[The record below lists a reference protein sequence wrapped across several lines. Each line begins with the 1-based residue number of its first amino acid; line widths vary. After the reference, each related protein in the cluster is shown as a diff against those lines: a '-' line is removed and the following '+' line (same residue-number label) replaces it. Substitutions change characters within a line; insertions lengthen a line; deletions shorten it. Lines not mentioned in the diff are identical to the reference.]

1 MPKIFPMAAAEQN
14 NKPGSAGS
22 AQHPD
27 QTGQGRQIA
36 PAPVQKA
43 QIAILAITAGALEL
57 GAQLAQALPADL
69 YPCKGQIRERFAGLW
84 HNYEAL
90 ICIMASG
97 IVVRQLAPLM
107 HDKYHDPAVLVL
119 DERGC
124 FVISLLSGHLGGANA
139 LARQVAAITGGQA
152 VLTTASDVLGLTA
165 LDLWCHS
172 LGVQVADT
180 KRFTQVMGRLVNRG
194 YVRLWV
200 DTISLADTVQP
211 AQPALPPD
219 IHQAAGPAE
228 ADLFI
233 SPCLHPADQP
243 AAAALLHPKILVVGI
258 GCKRGT
264 SKEQIAEAV
273 SAALSQHGLALQA
286 LAQLASID
294 LKANENGLLSYAAEH
309 QLPLTFFS
317 KDELNQV
324 AGVSFSEPVFR
335 ATGARGVAEPA
346 ALLAAGAGARLLVAK
361 MKWPAVTVAVACMA
375 WPPPPVSAPKDP

>member
-1 MPKIFPMAAAEQN
+1 MPKIFPMAAAEQSN
-14 NKPGSAGS
+14 NKLGSAGPV
-22 AQHPD
+22 QHPD
-27 QTGQGRQIA
+27 QTTGHVEQTAHA
-36 PAPVQKA
+36 PAQKA

-69 YPCKGQIRERFAGLW
+69 YPCKGQIRERFASLW

-165 LDLWCHS
+165 LDLWCRS
-172 LGVQVADT
+172 LDVQVADT

-194 YVRLWV
+194 YVRLWL
-200 DTISLADTVQP
+200 DTINLADT
-211 AQPALPPD
+211 AQPPLPPD

-233 SPCLHPADQP
+233 SPCLYPADQP
-243 AAAALLHPKILVVGI
+243 AAAALLHPKVLVVGI
-258 GCKRGT
+258 GCKRDT

-273 SAALSQHGLALQA
+273 SAALSQHGLAPQA

-294 LKANENGLLSYAAEH
+294 LKANEKGLLDYAAEH

-346 ALLAAGAGARLLVAK
+346 ALLAAGAGARLLVTK